1 MPAIVAP
8 PVVTPF
14 TMSWIENVSGSF
26 AAPWTGV
33 RSAPSSTRPLAGDGR
48 RGDGKPPPPRLRGH
62 LRNNLSPG
70 RAGRQL
76 SPGLWEADYLGH
88 RGYFQEPKHDPKR
101 VLVPSR
107 LRRPPATGWSW
118 VDRRFLRE
126 YAERLSREA
135 VLLYFFLTAVA
146 DQNGLSFY
154 GDGTLAA
161 LLRIPLPALVQA
173 RDELL
178 AHDLIAHE
186 VRLTQVL
193 SLPPP
198 GQRRR
203 SEPGQGLL
211 QLGEILRQV
220 IAQPHSSK
228 ERGES

>member
-1 MPAIVAP
+1 M
-8 PVVTPF
+8 
-14 TMSWIENVSGSF
+14 IE
-26 AAPWTGV
+26 
-33 RSAPSSTRPLAGDGR
+33 
-48 RGDGKPPPPRLRGH
+48 
-62 LRNNLSPG
+62 
-70 RAGRQL
+70 
-76 SPGLWEADYLGH
+76 
-88 RGYFQEPKHDPKR
+88 KR

-154 GDGTLAA
+154 GDGTLAT
-161 LLRIPLPALVQA
+161 LLRMPLLALVQA
-173 RDELL
+173 REELL

-186 VRLTQVL
+186 ARLTQVL

-211 QLGEILRQV
+211 QLGEILREI
-220 IAQPHSSK
+220 IASPQSSE
-228 ERGES
+228 ERGGA